1 VRWAEQMKFWGPDE
15 DVGRYH
21 AVYEVSPGTFR

>member
-1 VRWAEQMKFWGPDE
+1 MMFWGPDD